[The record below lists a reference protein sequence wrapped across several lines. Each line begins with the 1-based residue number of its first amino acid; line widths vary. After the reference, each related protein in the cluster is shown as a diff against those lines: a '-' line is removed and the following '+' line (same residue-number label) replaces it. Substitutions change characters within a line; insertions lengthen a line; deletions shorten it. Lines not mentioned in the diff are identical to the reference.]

1 MQKNT
6 YRPKYLAAANIAQMR
21 WCESKFVFRSR
32 RDEEMFR
39 LAYEEDCKKYGEGLS
54 VKQLNKLLRSEK
66 SGPDQKKK
74 IVNLSDGGLL
84 VFYSDEGV
92 DILPDEIE
100 RVKAEVQASGKLP
113 EEGSYIYGLG
123 LLIPSPNSSA
133 YSIGEAHQL
142 ALAKNLPSLRYHFR
156 FRDYIIEA
164 VPDGIATDYCYEF
177 KSTATGFLFRYAK
190 PVAIAQAMLYSYFF
204 NRKKYKVEIYIRD
217 KGEKKTID
225 GELNRAE
232 VEGMLDRMD
241 ALFKQTV
248 EPIPPK
254 RFKCRNCEFL
264 KDCSIS

>member
-1 MQKNT
+1 MEKNT

-84 VFYSDEGV
+84 VFYHDEGV
-92 DILPDEIE
+92 DISSDEIE
-100 RVKAEVQASGKLP
+100 RVKAEVEASGKLP
-113 EEGSYIYGLG
+113 EEGSFIYGLG
-123 LLIPSPNSSA
+123 F
-133 YSIGEAHQL
+133 IGGGSQSWEITGLSHQM
-142 ALAKNLPSLRYHFR
+142 ALAKNLPTLRYHFR

-177 KSTATGFLFRYAK
+177 KTTATGFLFRYAK
-190 PVAIAQAMLYSYFF
+190 PVAIAQAILYSYFF
-204 NRKKYKVEIYIRD
+204 NRKKYEVEIYIRD
-217 KGEKKTID
+217 KGEIKTID

-241 ALFKQTV
+241 ALLKGIL